1 MKQLK
6 NNELFSINS
15 EDFNS
20 IEFVLNKFIF
30 EKHAIKTRNL
40 TIKKLNNLN
49 IRFTINDISVNPQ
62 FQNMRLNNIEQQILL
77 PTYQPVFDFSNLLDK
92 NEIELLGKGLKYGL
106 KNRKFNQFEIL
117 ARFEEF
123 VQS

>member
-1 MKQLK
+1 M
-6 NNELFSINS
+6 
-15 EDFNS
+15 
-20 IEFVLNKFIF
+20 
-30 EKHAIKTRNL
+30 

-123 VQS
+123 VQSLDKEEIINMTSKERFSTTCV

>member
-1 MKQLK
+1 M
-6 NNELFSINS
+6 
-15 EDFNS
+15 
-20 IEFVLNKFIF
+20 LNKFIF
-30 EKHAIKTRNL
+30 EKHSIKTRNL

-92 NEIELLGKGLKYGL
+92 NEIELLGKGLKYG
-106 KNRKFNQFEIL
+106 
-117 ARFEEF
+117 
-123 VQS
+123 